1 MIVLS
6 ELTEDGTRRLEVN
19 ADDVAVVSNRPMREG
34 SEVRTIDGRI
44 FHVAED
50 VSEVFSRLEDGDG
63 DQGDELA

>member
-1 MIVLS
+1 LN

-44 FHVAED
+44 FYVAED